1 MKAKLLK
8 RLRKDIYIK
17 YDKISKQYQVHYPLG
32 GYKINISTDDVNL
45 AFEWYRYRMIIAAR
59 DLSRRGPRTKFID
72 VKHAVKTNLK

>member
-17 YDKISKQYQVHYPLG
+17 YDKISKQYQVHFSLS
-32 GYKINISTDDVNL
+32 GYKTNISADDINL
-45 AFEWYRYRMIIAAR
+45 AFEWYRNRMIIAAR
-59 DLSRRGPRTKFID
+59 DFSRRGPRTKFID